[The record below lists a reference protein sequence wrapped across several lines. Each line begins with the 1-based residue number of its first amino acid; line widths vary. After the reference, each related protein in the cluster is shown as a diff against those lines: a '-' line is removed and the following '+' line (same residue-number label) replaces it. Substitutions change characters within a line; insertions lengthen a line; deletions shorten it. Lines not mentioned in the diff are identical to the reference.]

1 MSELNESS
9 HIMLSMIN
17 MFFVLC
23 YVCVIQFMI
32 TDSQSALVMLRALGT
47 FVAATLTISIVLGPK
62 VVQLL
67 KPKKWGGAF
76 PKIEKIENVVNCV
89 TIHYTS
95 CNYRCCDFYDLIPL
109 LMSSIESYL
118 SNKPKQ
124 CILTIYFSLL

>member
-76 PKIEKIENVVNCV
+76 PKIEKIENVVNCC
-89 TIHYTS
+89 HYTS
-95 CNYRCCDFYDLIPL
+95 CNYRCCDFYELIPL
-109 LMSSIESYL
+109 LMSFIESQL

-124 CILTIYFSLL
+124 CILQN